1 MVKDLIKLVEV
12 LNKKVPTL
20 VEAIEKADPTTE
32 DYEQLIENYAGTMQ
46 LISTLN
52 RTLTEISLNAQAK
65 KNSET
70 DLFKEEGAE
79 DESNN

>member
-20 VEAIEKADPTTE
+20 VEAIEKADPTTKE
-32 DYEQLIENYAGTMQ
+32 YEQLIENYAGTMQ

-70 DLFKEEGAE
+70 DLFKKEGAE

>member
-1 MVKDLIKLVEV
+1 MIKDLVKLVEV

-32 DYEQLIENYAGTMQ
+32 EYEQLIENYAGTMQ

-52 RTLTEISLNAQAK
+52 RTLTEISMSAQA
-65 KNSET
+65 NT
-70 DLFKEEGAE
+70 KEEGAE

>member
-12 LNKKVPTL
+12 LNGKVNPL
-20 VEAIEKADPTTE
+20 VEAIEKADPTTKE
-32 DYEQLIENYAGTMQ
+32 YGQVIDNYAGTMQ

-52 RTLTEISLNAQAK
+52 RTLAEISMSAQAQ
-65 KNSET
+65 S
-70 DLFKEEGAE
+70 KEEGAK

>member
-1 MVKDLIKLVEV
+1 MVKDLIKLAEV
-12 LNKKVPTL
+12 LNKKVNPL

-32 DYEQLIENYAGTMQ
+32 EYEQLLENYSGTMQ

-52 RTLTEISLNAQAK
+52 RTLTDIAVHAQA
-65 KNSET
+65 E
-70 DLFKEEGAE
+70 KEGVK

>member
-1 MVKDLIKLVEV
+1 MIKDLVKLVET
-12 LNKKVPTL
+12 LNTKVPTL

-32 DYEQLIENYAGTMQ
+32 EYEQLIENYAGTMQ

-52 RTLTEISLNAQAK
+52 RTLTEISMSAQANAK
-65 KNSET
+65 K
-70 DLFKEEGAE
+70 EGAE

>member
-12 LNKKVPTL
+12 LNEKINPL
-20 VEAIEKADPTTE
+20 VEAIEKTDPTTKE
-32 DYEQLIENYAGTMQ
+32 YEQLIENYAGTMQ

-52 RTLTEISLNAQAK
+52 RTLAELSMQARA
-65 KNSET
+65 
-70 DLFKEEGAE
+70 KEEGAK

>member
-1 MVKDLIKLVEV
+1 MIKDLVKLVET

-32 DYEQLIENYAGTMQ
+32 EYEQLIENYAGTMQ

-52 RTLTEISLNAQAK
+52 RTLTEISMSAQA
-65 KNSET
+65 NA
-70 DLFKEEGAE
+70 KEEGAE